1 MSLLTKKFTGALK
14 DGDYKVKIVGIQE
27 RTYTNPSTNKSSE
40 LVDIHIET
48 LAGQHDTITVGETQ
62 LDFIIRDLM
71 NAYYPGKDLS
81 AGEVLNDLKDNE
93 SFIPAKPS
101 SPTQLRSFRSSGGS
115 SIFLLTRNMTQD
127 LVLLLLLLTSFAS
140 WSGAVGVGFRKIAC
154 LFFL

>member
-71 NAYYPGKDLS
+71 NAYYPGQDLS

-93 SFIPAKPS
+93 RFIPVCKYSTTSEIDGHVWTNYSFKP
-101 SPTQLRSFRSSGGS
+101 
-115 SIFLLTRNMTQD
+115 
-127 LVLLLLLLTSFAS
+127 
-140 WSGAVGVGFRKIAC
+140 GFIPRKVEFSDTVEE
-154 LFFL
+154 LPQ